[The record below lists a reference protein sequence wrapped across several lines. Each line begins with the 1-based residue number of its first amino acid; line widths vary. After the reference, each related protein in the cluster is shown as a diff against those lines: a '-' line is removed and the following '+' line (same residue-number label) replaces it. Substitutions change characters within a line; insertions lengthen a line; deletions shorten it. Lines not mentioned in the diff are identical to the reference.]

1 MDQAARRYLE
11 EKQKSYESRERIT
24 FLSDGKNGEENGS
37 DSAAVIV
44 SRYCIDKDAGVV
56 RCE

>member
-44 SRYCIDKDAGVV
+44 SRYCTDKDAGVV